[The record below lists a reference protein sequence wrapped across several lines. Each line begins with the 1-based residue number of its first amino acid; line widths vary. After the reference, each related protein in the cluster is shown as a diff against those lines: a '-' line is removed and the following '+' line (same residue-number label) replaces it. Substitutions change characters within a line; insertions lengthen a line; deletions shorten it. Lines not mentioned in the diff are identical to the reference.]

1 MTDDAPETRIYDVEL
16 STLLGKRGGSLG
28 VSILEG
34 RLFGLLSLMK
44 AENPV
49 QGVVDAEGRCRL
61 SGSIR
66 TRMSAYPFEGEGL
79 LLPESVELMLRCAGS
94 RCLCAEQEGR
104 NDHAD
109 VLSRD
114 DALSENRCADFYP
127 ADGSLRAD

>member
-1 MTDDAPETRIYDVEL
+1 MADDAPETRIYDVEL

-66 TRMSAYPFEGEGL
+66 TRMSAYPFEGEGK
-79 LLPESVELMLRCAGS
+79 LLPECVELMLRCAGIT
-94 RCLCAEQEGR
+94 L
-104 NDHAD
+104 
-109 VLSRD
+109 
-114 DALSENRCADFYP
+114 P
-127 ADGSLRAD
+127 LRGTRREE